1 MDELTFE
8 QKQTWVK
15 GLLIDCP
22 MVKPLDNCPAKDVRK
37 SPIEERLKLANAM
50 DEGQLD
56 QIIGHHKN
64 CLNQRERPSLY
75 QNR

>member
-22 MVKPLDNCPAKDVRK
+22 MGKPLDNCPAKDVRK
-37 SPIEERLKLANAM
+37 SPIEER
-50 DEGQLD
+50 
-56 QIIGHHKN
+56 
-64 CLNQRERPSLY
+64 
-75 QNR
+75 